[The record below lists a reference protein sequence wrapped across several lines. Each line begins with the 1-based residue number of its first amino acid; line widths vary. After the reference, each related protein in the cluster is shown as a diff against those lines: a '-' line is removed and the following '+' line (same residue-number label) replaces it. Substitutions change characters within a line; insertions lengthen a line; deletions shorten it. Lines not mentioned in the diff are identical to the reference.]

1 MVFVISILKLLK
13 QSAIR
18 WTDDNASSKG
28 AALAYYTT
36 FSIAPLLIIAI
47 AIAGLIFG
55 QEAARGG
62 LFRELNTLFGAEA
75 STAIEAMLKNAYK
88 PDEAIFS
95 VIVSTLTLLI
105 GATTVFVELQSSLDT
120 IWKAEPRPGSGI
132 VNFIK
137 TRLISIGMI
146 LAIGFLLIVSLM
158 MSVFIAALAN
168 VWSGWLSNVEWLLQ
182 IINFAVWFGVIT
194 LLFAMIYK
202 YLPNVKIAW
211 EDVWI
216 GASVTSLLFAGG
228 KLLIGLYIGKSALSS
243 SFGAAGAF
251 VVLIV
256 WIYYSAQIFLFG
268 AEFTYQYAHERGSLA
283 ETKKK

>member
-1 MVFVISILKLLK
+1 MIFFLSSILKLLK
-13 QSAIR
+13 LSAIR
-18 WTDDNASSKG
+18 WIDDNASSKG

-62 LFRELNTLFGAEA
+62 LFKELNTLFGTEA

-88 PDEAIFS
+88 PGEAIFS

-105 GATTVFVELQSSLDT
+105 GATTVFVELQSALDT
-120 IWKAEPRPGSGI
+120 IWKAEARPGSGI
-132 VNFIK
+132 INFIK
-137 TRLISIGMI
+137 TRLISVGMI
-146 LAIGFLLIVSLM
+146 LVIGFLLIVSLV
-158 MSVFIAALAN
+158 MSALIAALAN
-168 VWSGWLSNVEWLLQ
+168 LWSGWFSNVAWLLH
-182 IINFAVWFGVIT
+182 IVNFIVWFGAIT

-211 EDVWI
+211 GDVWI
-216 GASVTSLLFAGG
+216 GASFTSLLFAGG
-228 KLLIGLYIGKSALSS
+228 KFLIGLYIGKSALSS

-283 ETKKK
+283 KPTK

>member
-75 STAIEAMLKNAYK
+75 STAIEAMLKNAYE